1 MVATDLALAL
11 PDQDQA
17 DRAERRAVAGPLD
30 LLDHEARL
38 RQVDYTGALTDP
50 EQPHGEREE
59 ANDQKQFTHRIFLD
73 RAGPARP
80 IAQGWPE
87 WRARSPRARAGI
99 EGRDRGQG
107 LSFRAENVSI
117 REATKKPRTM
127 PGLLSCCSKDQY
139 FATSGPVQLK
149 R

>member
-1 MVATDLALAL
+1 MLAKDSALAL

-17 DRAERRAVAGPLD
+17 DCGKRRAVAGPPD

-38 RQVDYTGALTDP
+38 RPVDRAGALTDP
-50 EQPHGEREE
+50 QQPNGEREK

-73 RAGPARP
+73 RAGRAVNCPR
-80 IAQGWPE
+80 GPE
-87 WRARSPRARAGI
+87 WRARSPGARVGN
-99 EGRDRGQG
+99 RGLG
-107 LSFRAENVSI
+107 LSLRAEQCLRS
-117 REATKKPRTM
+117 RRHKKAPDDA
-127 PGLLSCCSKDQY
+127 GAFESLKSSEDQY